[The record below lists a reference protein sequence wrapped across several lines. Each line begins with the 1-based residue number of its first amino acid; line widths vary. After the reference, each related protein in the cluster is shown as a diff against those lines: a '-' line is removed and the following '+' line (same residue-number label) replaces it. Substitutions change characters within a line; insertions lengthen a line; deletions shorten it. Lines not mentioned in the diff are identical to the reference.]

1 MNVIAAV
8 DENWAIGNRNELLVR
23 IPADHKFFREET
35 TGKVVILGRKTL
47 QTFPG
52 GTAA

>member
-23 IPADHKFFREET
+23 IPAGND
-35 TGKVVILGRKTL
+35 RKGCDPWAEDTADIS
-47 QTFPG
+47 G